1 MYQPQTIDA
10 QSLLEMLSKDGSC
23 VLLDVRTETEQQEAN
38 LICNHLSIPLH
49 QFDSAHFCESCGI
62 DKNTPVYIICRSGAR
77 AHKAAQ
83 MLTDYGLPYAYVV
96 DGGWPALERLG
107 GPVEPGER
115 RHDPQF
121 EGKIK
126 SAVQK
131 SLEAFQQK
139 KAS

>member
-23 VLLDVRTETEQQEAN
+23 VLLDVRTETEQQEAS

-96 DGGWPALERLG
+96 DGGWSPAKDATT
-107 GPVEPGER
+107 P
-115 RHDPQF
+115 
-121 EGKIK
+121 
-126 SAVQK
+126 
-131 SLEAFQQK
+131 SLKVRSNLPSRNLWKHFSKRKHHKRQIIARV
-139 KAS
+139 